1 MPSDPLTIK
10 TDIVVIGGGGSG
22 LAAAAE
28 AARLGRSVILLEK
41 EPNLGGST
49 AWSVGSISATN
60 TPHQQAAGIKDTPDE
75 HFEDLGLLN
84 AQFAGRDNPAL
95 RRLLVDRTN
104 ELIEWLTSI
113 GLVFMGPMS
122 EDPHRYPRMHNVLPN
137 SHAFPYH
144 LGRHCRR
151 LGVDIRLNTAATSLI
166 EEDGR
171 VTAVQARR
179 VDGTIYAIRASGG
192 VILASGDFSASPELK
207 ARYAADQ
214 EVANVDPVNPA
225 ANGTGLN
232 LALDLG
238 AEIVNGDIIRGPI
251 LRFIPPTRPS
261 IMLRLPPWRPV
272 ALFMRWAAENLPAAI
287 LRPFMM
293 SFLTTALG
301 PSPDLFREG
310 AILINKQGTRFADEM
325 NTPAK
330 TTAKQTDAMAYIVFD
345 QALADK
351 LDTYPYF
358 ISTAPGIAYAYL
370 DDYRRNRSDIF
381 HTATT
386 LEDLATRILV
396 PPDALNLAVTNHNR
410 TALEGS
416 RRTINQPKYYAL
428 GPVKAYVVLTE
439 GGLRVNE
446 RLEVLRGG
454 IAIPGLY
461 AAGSSGQGGA
471 LLEGHGHHLGWAFIS
486 GRIAGR
492 NAAFE
497 VPPATRSNR
506 AEMVSNVDGHV

>member
-1 MPSDPLTIK
+1 MSSDPSTIE
-10 TDIVVIGGGGSG
+10 TDVLVVGGGGSG

-84 AQFAGRDNPAL
+84 AQFSGRDNPGL

-113 GLVFMGPMS
+113 GLVFMGPMP
-122 EDPHRYPRMHNVLPN
+122 EEPHRYPRMHNVLPN
-137 SHAFPYH
+137 SRAFPYH

-151 LGVDIRLNTAATSLI
+151 LGVDIRLNTAAASLS

-171 VTAVQARR
+171 VTIVQARR
-179 VDGTIYAIRASGG
+179 VDGTVYAIRASGG
-192 VILASGDFSASPELK
+192 VILASGDFSGRPELK
-207 ARYAADQ
+207 ARYAAEQ
-214 EVANVDPVNPA
+214 EVANVDPVYPA
-225 ANGTGLN
+225 ANGAGLN
-232 LALDLG
+232 LALELG

-251 LRFIPPTRPS
+251 LRFIPPTQPS
-261 IMLRLPPWRPV
+261 IMLRLPPWRSV

-301 PSPDLFREG
+301 PSPDLFHEG
-310 AILINKQGTRFADEM
+310 AILINKQGTRFTDEM
-325 NTPAK
+325 NAPAEI
-330 TTAKQTDAMAYIVFD
+330 TAKQTDAMAYIVFD

-370 DDYRRNRSDIF
+370 DDYRRNRRDIF

-386 LEDLATRILV
+386 LEDLATRISV
-396 PPDALNLAVTNHNR
+396 PPEALIAAVTNRNR
-410 TALEGS
+410 EATDGS
-416 RRTINQPKYYAL
+416 QRMINRSKYYAL

-446 RLEVLRGG
+446 RLQVLRGD

-471 LLEGHGHHLGWAFIS
+471 MLEGHGHHLGWAFIS

-492 NAAFE
+492 HAAFE
-497 VPPATRSNR
+497 VPPATRSNH
-506 AEMVSNVDGHV
+506 AEVESDVDGQL